1 MKCIT
6 GKICYKDRLDAIIA
20 LSRIQ
25 EQTKKMYKKEW
36 HYPIRAYHCN
46 LCQYW
51 HLTSKPDFKKEDDQ
65 SLHHP

>member
-25 EQTKKMYKKEW
+25 EKTKKLYKKSG
-36 HYPIRAYHCN
+36 
-46 LCQYW
+46 
-51 HLTSKPDFKKEDDQ
+51 TTQ
-65 SLHHP
+65 SGHTTVICVNIGI

>member
-25 EQTKKMYKKEW
+25 EKTKKLYKKEW
-36 HYPIRAYHCN
+36 HYPIRARIVTGKQIGRAHV
-46 LCQYW
+46 
-51 HLTSKPDFKKEDDQ
+51 
-65 SLHHP
+65 